1 MIEEIIKSRRSIRK
15 YKAEVPSMETIE
27 EILSL
32 SILGPSYASSRPV
45 EFLLVTEK
53 ENLKKLADMEMFG
66 TQYLKDA
73 PMCILVMTKADTVR
87 NWVEEC
93 AIVSSYIGLC
103 AVDKGLSTCWVNVR
117 EGETQD
123 GRDYQEFFKEEFG
136 VPKDHKVLTIIPIGT
151 GDERVRRREEIDI
164 KSKIHM
170 EKY

>member
-45 EFLLVTEK
+45 EFLVVTEK

-73 PMCILVMTKADTVR
+73 PMCILVMANADTVR

-123 GRDYQEFFKEEFG
+123 GRDYQEFFKEEFS